1 MQQNLY
7 IEKVRILYTT
17 INIKFY
23 LFNFYFKK
31 SRAIIIKGK
40 NIFFILILLNFT
52 IVPYCYNKGIILN
65 PKEQLI
71 EQSIGSLIKLTKKLQ
86 DNSLNETSGL
96 IENLEIKAINN
107 QTTQKDHN
115 SRDPSSLTP
124 KNAYAIVVGIADYP
138 GSSSDLSYTDNDAND
153 VYSLLINDYNFK
165 PENVIYLQD
174 SSAGKSEISNAFDQ
188 IASQISEDD
197 IFFFYYSGH
206 GGLDLEEEGPFSWD
220 AETPHSYSNNYD
232 HTWSVSHP
240 GAIYMRVH
248 FYRFDCEYYWDYA
261 LCGDS
266 DVASGWYYEMYSG
279 DYGYNFWSAYIPVNE
294 YYIRFKSDDSITDY
308 GFKIDSYEAL
318 LPNGTHYLCS
328 YDCIPDNPDNYYLDT
343 LLDSKLDNFN
353 CAEKYIVMDSCFSG
367 GMIPEVEDI
376 GRYIMS
382 ACDDNESSLE
392 SPSLQHGVFSY
403 YFLRSLDYANDANE
417 DGVKSM
423 EECFSYTYSNT
434 VSYSGSLG
442 YTHHPQEYDGITGE
456 SVLYPSFGSVSY
468 NLSGN
473 ELSYNFTMYGTG
485 LIEELNVGICFVS
498 QEINFEIDDLLE
510 NPASETGF
518 GNYSGIIQL
527 EDSDN
532 ITSYGIVAEIRGNNL
547 IKLNDT
553 LFNDTDSDGLDDI
566 FEIMN
571 GLNPIL
577 MDTDIDGLSDGEE
590 YYGDSDPLLPDTDYD
605 GLLDGLELNV
615 YNTDFL
621 NPDTDGDGI
630 YDGYEVNCY
639 LNPLINDSYLDSDND
654 GLSNLLEFQLGSNA
668 NNTDSDGDG
677 ITDGYEV
684 FNSLDLLNDDADLD
698 FDNDGLINILE
709 FQIGSSAN
717 NTDSDFD
724 QMPDFWEYNNGLNLI
739 YNDAQADLD
748 NDGLNNYLEF
758 QIGSSANNTDS
769 DFDQM
774 PDYWEYNNNL
784 NLTYNDTQLDPDN
797 DGLINIDEY
806 LYQTDPQDY
815 DTDGDLYSDGIEVLW
830 GTDPLN
836 PLYSLN
842 SIFLNLAGI
851 TLMCVLGYYTFNTVI
866 KKNLKIIEKEKLNRK
881 FKINQNT
888 INYNSLRVETKV
900 KPIPVITYKQRPPY
914 SQYAIPSTTSAYT
927 PSTPYERI
935 SSYGIPSNLEL
946 NKMRII
952 ARDFIQNKLPP
963 PKPSFSSDGQ
973 RAMQIAMASLKLLA
987 EGRIDESIKSMILA
1001 LQLGVPEPINSQIKR
1016 TLLNLLDQN
1025 IDNST
1030 ITSMDKVV
1038 SHKKCMWCGT
1048 LNKSTNNFCIK
1059 CGRSF

>member
-1 MQQNLY
+1 MVTY
-7 IEKVRILYTT
+7 GFYKKDIFYTKNALD
-17 INIKFY
+17 INIELKERPIQEPTQNKY
-23 LFNFYFKK
+23 EFND
-31 SRAIIIKGK
+31 K
-40 NIFFILILLNFT
+40 NL
-52 IVPYCYNKGIILN
+52 K
-65 PKEQLI
+65 
-71 EQSIGSLIKLTKKLQ
+71 
-86 DNSLNETSGL
+86 TS
-96 IENLEIKAINN
+96 A
-107 QTTQKDHN
+107 
-115 SRDPSSLTP
+115 SLTP

-138 GSSSDLSYTDNDAND
+138 GSSNDLSYTDNDAND

-188 IASQISEDD
+188 IASQISDD
-197 IFFFYYSGH
+197 DVFFFYYSGH
-206 GGLDLEEEGPFSWD
+206 GGFGTEVGPYSWNV
-220 AETPHSYSNNYD
+220 ETSHPYSNNYD
-232 HTWSVSHP
+232 NYWHISHP
-240 GAIYMRVH
+240 GADYMRAH
-248 FYRFDCEYYWDYA
+248 FYRFDTEYYYDSAYT
-261 LCGDS
+261 GDS
-266 DVASGWYYEMYSG
+266 DLLLGWYYEELTG
-279 DYGYNFWSAYIPVNE
+279 DLGYDVWSAYIPVDDF
-294 YYIRFKSDDSITDY
+294 YIRFITDSTITEW
-308 GFKIDSYEAL
+308 GFKIDKYEAL
-318 LPNGTHYLCS
+318 FDDGTHYLCS
-328 YDCIPDNPDNYYLDT
+328 YDSIPDNPNNYYLDT
-343 LLDSKLDNFN
+343 LLDSKLDDIN
-353 CAEKYIVMDSCFSG
+353 CTEKYIVMDSCYSG
-367 GMIPEVEDI
+367 GMIPEVQDI
-376 GRYIMS
+376 GRYIMT
-382 ACDDNESSLE
+382 ACDHDESSLE
-392 SPSLQHGVFSY
+392 SSYLQNGVFSY
-403 YFLRSLDYANDANE
+403 YFIRSLDSAADTNG

-423 EECFSYTYSNT
+423 EECFSYTYTNT
-434 VSYSGSLG
+434 VSYSTSLG

-468 NLSGN
+468 YLSGN
-473 ELSYNFTMYGTG
+473 ELSYNFTMYGNG
-485 LIEELNVGICFVS
+485 LIEELYVGICFVS

-510 NPASETGF
+510 NPVSETGF
-518 GNYSGIIQL
+518 GNYSGTIQL
-527 EDSDN
+527 EDCEI
-532 ITSYGIVAEIRGNNL
+532 ITNYGIFAEIRGNNL
-547 IKLNDT
+547 IKLNNT
-553 LFNDTDSDGLDDI
+553 WFNDTDLDGLDDMV
-566 FEIMN
+566 EIMN
-571 GLNPIL
+571 GLDPTL

-615 YNTDFL
+615 YNTDVL
-621 NPDTDGDGI
+621 NPDTDADGI
-630 YDGYEVNCY
+630 YDGYEVICY

-654 GLSNLLEFQLGSNA
+654 GLNNLLEFQLGSNA

-698 FDNDGLINILE
+698 FDSDGLINILE

-774 PDYWEYNNNL
+774 PDFWEYNNNL

-851 TLMCVLGYYTFNTVI
+851 ALMCVLGYYTFNIVI
-866 KKNLKIIEKEKLNRK
+866 KKNMKIIEKEKLNRK

-900 KPIPVITYKQRPPY
+900 KPIPITTYKQRPPY
-914 SQYAIPSTTSAYT
+914 SQYAVPSTTSAYT
-927 PSTPYERI
+927 PITPYERI

-946 NKMRII
+946 NKMRIV

-963 PKPSFSSDGQ
+963 PKPSFSADGQ
-973 RAMQIAMASLKLLA
+973 RAMQIAVASLKLLS
-987 EGRIDESIKSMILA
+987 EGRFDESIKSMILA

-1016 TLLNLLDQN
+1016 TLLNLLDPN

-1030 ITSMDKVV
+1030 LTSMDKVV

-1048 LNKSTNNFCIK
+1048 LNESTNNFCVK